1 MTYLAWNSPS
11 RQAKKTNILKYLHLG
26 MTWGAESV
34 LYPLNVVIAVTFV
47 PKKSSLLQS
56 EAEIS
61 YCICRVR
68 PKKGRGHLRARDH
81 FTEYL
86 PEPNMFLMGPLK

>member
-1 MTYLAWNSPS
+1 M
-11 RQAKKTNILKYLHLG
+11 I
-26 MTWGAESV
+26 WGTGSV
-34 LYPLNVVIAVTFV
+34 LYL
-47 PKKSSLLQS
+47 PKRDDYGNFCAQEELLTPIRS
-56 EAEIS
+56 RDKLLHK
-61 YCICRVR
+61 CVR